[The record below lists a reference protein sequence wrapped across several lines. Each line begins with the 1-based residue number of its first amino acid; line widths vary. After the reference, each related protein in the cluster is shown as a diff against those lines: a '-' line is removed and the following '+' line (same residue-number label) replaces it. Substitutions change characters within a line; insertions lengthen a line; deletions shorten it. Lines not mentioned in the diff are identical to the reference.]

1 VDGLYSLDVHQT
13 RGRPATGASFD
24 RGTVGGCD
32 VTSPVDVDADAVRDA
47 WHERSGEFSP
57 AYYAYYGPDETSELV
72 FDRLAGLD
80 RDAAILELGC
90 GSGRHLAH
98 LYERGFRDL
107 AGIEINQDARAV
119 IREHYPDLARVGR
132 FRFDAIETVLPG
144 IETDAVDAVF
154 AVETLQH
161 IHPDDEW
168 VFAEV
173 ARIAAEAVV
182 TAEIETPADGGD
194 AAAMVDDELP
204 IYYRDWGSIF
214 TGLGLVET
222 EVATTDRDVVR
233 TFRVR

>member
-1 VDGLYSLDVHQT
+1 VAGLRSVDANEI

-24 RGTVGGCD
+24 RGTAGGCG
-32 VTSPVDVDADAVRDA
+32 VTTPGDVDADAVRDA

-57 AYYAYYGPDETSELV
+57 AYYAHYGPNETSELV

-80 RDAAILELGC
+80 RDAAVLELGC

-98 LYERGFRDL
+98 LRERGFRDL
-107 AGIEINQDARAV
+107 AGVEINDDARAV
-119 IREHYPDLARVGR
+119 IREHYPDLARTGT
-132 FRFDAIETVLPG
+132 FHFDAIEAVLPG
-144 IETDAVDAVF
+144 LGTDAVDAVF

-173 ARIAAEAVV
+173 ARIAADTVV
-182 TAEIETPADGGD
+182 TAEIETRADDGD
-194 AAAMVDDELP
+194 ATAMIDDGLP
-204 IYYRDWGSIF
+204 LYYRDWGSIF

-222 EVATTDRDVVR
+222 DAATADRDVVR
-233 TFRVR
+233 TFRAG